1 MFFSVIRQTCIQ
13 EKKQRN
19 GVEGGKR
26 ASVGIEERTENKNK
40 KDKKN
45 SSYPC
50 SYLHALNPPLHILE
64 FVSPSPAFTS
74 HFGYKAHTHTHI
86 LTNANLSSPLPDLI
100 HSVH

>member
-45 SSYPC
+45 SS
-50 SYLHALNPPLHILE
+50 
-64 FVSPSPAFTS
+64 
-74 HFGYKAHTHTHI
+74 
-86 LTNANLSSPLPDLI
+86 
-100 HSVH
+100 